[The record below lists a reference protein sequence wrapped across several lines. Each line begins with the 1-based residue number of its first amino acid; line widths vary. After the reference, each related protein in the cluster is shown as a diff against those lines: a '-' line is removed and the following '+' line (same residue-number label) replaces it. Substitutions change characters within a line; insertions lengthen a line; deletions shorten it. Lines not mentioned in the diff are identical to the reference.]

1 MIRILFTI
9 WLVWLGGSLYANEE
23 LTYDDSEEEVYLSF
37 RYQGIIDE
45 IIVAIAK
52 DGEFY
57 LPVTELFELFGV
69 NYELSPK
76 SFSVSGYYLHEKNP
90 YLIDF
95 SMFKAWVGGKE
106 YKVFASEFLV
116 KDVDFF
122 VKPEVFMRLFN
133 LELTVDMSR
142 LILKL
147 KTQDVLPIVSRH
159 EKRRAH
165 QRRMQYT
172 QVSQEWYPLVSD
184 RSPRMLNGVFA
195 DYTLS
200 STTTQGS
207 NNVNLQTGFGG
218 ELLFGDIEGRLN
230 VISNQYST
238 SLQTSGIRWRYV
250 QDKSPWFTRAHIG
263 ALTSTGLKPGSFV
276 GANISNEPTVVRTTF
291 DQYII
296 DGQTDPDAEVEL
308 YQNNRLVE
316 VSKADEVGY
325 YRFYVP
331 LSYGISRFKIRIYAK
346 QGHILELDRE
356 INVPF
361 AFLPPGEFR
370 YQLSGGAKTS
380 TDPLNPGDKNL
391 GLASF
396 TYGLNNW
403 LSAKTGIDYIQNE
416 NGDRPLV
423 YNQLSSRL
431 DYGIMLNLKLIY
443 GSLYQV
449 SSYKQGDQASSWN
462 MQYTYF
468 EKASILNPIGYIQT
482 LNTGLY
488 FPISIGLNP
497 IILRFDGGWQNFS
510 EHDVYSYNLNMNHS
524 IWGFRMRYGW
534 KEEHIIGEDLHAMSN
549 SSQVGLVYSVPRNPA
564 YHPLIRG
571 TYFRADLN
579 YSSHIGRFLNVS
591 LQMTKQVSKAL
602 KFQLTF
608 HEDLIS
614 KNSVYEI
621 GIAWD
626 AEKFRSVSSVKHGNH
641 IASYEQSLR
650 GSAVFDRTNGEVLWD
665 NRQQVGRAGASI
677 RMFID
682 ENNSGTYESFEDIL
696 PGNAVS
702 IQRASARQL
711 SKSGISRLSQLE
723 PYRRYNFVV
732 NEAKVPNPLLL
743 PRNKEFSVVLDPNS
757 YKTLDI
763 PFYTTGIID
772 GRVDKLADGVLY
784 PISGLRVHV
793 KQIDGPFEAT
803 LRTFS
808 DGSYYSME
816 VPPGDYEAWVDESQL
831 EFLGAQSKPEKLSFT
846 VRSSLEGDFVEA
858 LDFILE

>member
-1 MIRILFTI
+1 MIRILFSI
-9 WLVWLGGSLYANEE
+9 WLLWLGGSLYASQDQA
-23 LTYDDSEEEVYLSF
+23 YDESEEEVYLSF
-37 RYQGIIDE
+37 RYQGVIDE

-57 LPVTELFELFGV
+57 LPLTELFELFGV

-76 SFSVSGYYLHEKNP
+76 SFSVSGYYLHDKNP

-95 SMFKAWVGGKE
+95 AMFKAWVGGKE
-106 YKVFASEFLV
+106 FKISASEFLT
-116 KDVDFF
+116 KDVDYF
-122 VKPEVFMRLFN
+122 VKPEVFLRLFN
-133 LELTVDMSR
+133 LELSVDLSR

-147 KTQDVLPIVSRH
+147 KTRDVLPIIARH
-159 EKRRAH
+159 EKRKAH
-165 QRRMQYT
+165 ERRMQYT
-172 QVSQEWYPLVSD
+172 QVSQEWYPLVAD
-184 RSPRMLNGVFA
+184 RSPRVINGMFA

-200 STTTQGS
+200 STVARGS
-207 NNVNLQTGFGG
+207 NNMNLQTGFGG

-230 VISNQYST
+230 IISNQYST
-238 SLQTSGIRWRYV
+238 SMKASGIRWRYV
-250 QDKSPWFTRAHIG
+250 EDKSPWFTRAHIG

-276 GANISNEPTVVRTTF
+276 GANISNEPTVTRTTF

-316 VSKADEVGY
+316 VGKADEIGY

-370 YQLSGGAKTS
+370 YQLSGGRRTS
-380 TDPLNPGDKNL
+380 TDPLNPDDRTL
-391 GLASF
+391 GLFSF

-403 LSAKTGIDYIQNE
+403 LSAKSGIDYIQNE
-416 NGDRPLV
+416 NRDRPLV

-431 DYGIMLNLKLIY
+431 SYGIMLNLKLIY

-449 SSYKQGDQASSWN
+449 STYKQGDQSSSWN
-462 MQYTYF
+462 MEYTLF
-468 EKASILNPIGYIQT
+468 EKSSVLNPIGYRQT

-488 FPISIGLNP
+488 FPISFGVNP
-497 IILRFDGGWQNFS
+497 LIIRLDGAWQNFS
-510 EHDVYSYNLNMNHS
+510 THDIYGYNVFINHS
-524 IWGFRMRYGW
+524 MGGFRMRYGW
-534 KEEHIIGEDLHAMSN
+534 KEEHAVAGNLHTMTN
-549 SSQVGLVYSVPRNPA
+549 SALVGLVYSVPRNPA

-571 TYFRADLN
+571 TYFRSDLS
-579 YSSHIGRFLNVS
+579 YSSHQGRFENIS
-591 LQMTKQVSKAL
+591 LQLTKQASNTL
-602 KFQLTF
+602 RFQLTYR
-608 HEDLIS
+608 EDLFY
-614 KNSVYEI
+614 KNSIYEL

-626 AEKFRSVSSVKHGNH
+626 AEKFRSVSSVKHGGN

-650 GSAVFDRTNGEVLWD
+650 GSVGFDRTNGDLLWD

-682 ENNSGTYESFEDIL
+682 ENNSGTYEDFEEIL

-711 SKSGISRLSQLE
+711 NKSGMSRLSQLE

-732 NEAKVPNPLLL
+732 NEANIPNPLLL
-743 PRNKEFSVVLDPNS
+743 PRHKEFSVVLDPNS

-772 GRVDKLADGVLY
+772 GRVDKRLDGALY
-784 PISGLRVHV
+784 PISGLRVYV
-793 KQIDGPFEAT
+793 KQVDGPFEAT

-831 EFLGAQSKPEKLSFT
+831 EFLGAKSTPERLSFR
-846 VRSSLEGDFVEA
+846 VQSSLEGDYVEA